1 MFIIVKP
8 IHHSRLPANTF
19 YKLDKYIL
27 QFGQMHFT
35 IWEGG
40 MIIISK
46 ANSSVAPPAGKEE
59 FHHFFTEL
67 LCRAFWANT
76 AAVSSQIEI
85 QKNHPILLPGCS
97 ADLFQ
102 PRLQCPCFWNLFI
115 GHFDSILCY
124 THFFTIICL
133 ALWGFIDS
141 SGFCGWNNLDV
152 FGFF

>member
-76 AAVSSQIEI
+76 AVSSQIEI
-85 QKNHPILLPGCS
+85 QKHHREIQTKSQRNPILLPGCS

-102 PRLQCPCFWNLFI
+102 PTLQCPRFWNLFI
-115 GHFDSILCY
+115 GHFDSILYY
-124 THFFTIICL
+124 THFCPLYVWLFGVIL
-133 ALWGFIDS
+133 
-141 SGFCGWNNLDV
+141 V
-152 FGFF
+152 FM